1 MEEKIKSAAYL
12 KKVARSKWSLA
23 LRRYLIDGVPNVN
36 YAPYFGLDAITFR
49 EWIEI
54 QFADDLNWNN
64 YAKSWQFDHIVPV
77 VYFDL
82 DNDDDLELCWNFIN
96 IRVEPFGLN
105 KNRGNRVDV
114 LAVKTYFV
122 DLYDKTG
129 FSLCKRM
136 LDKIETI
143 EVSSIECNTTIEQF
157 LNKNKTRLENIASL
171 NKYEFNRFNAGANI
185 EDILLEREL
194 LKKFGS

>member
-1 MEEKIKSAAYL
+1 MEEKKKSAAYL

-23 LRRYLIDGVPNVN
+23 LRRYLIENVPNVN
-36 YAPYFGLDAITFR
+36 YAPYFGLDTTTFR
-49 EWIEI
+49 KWIEI
-54 QFADDLNWNN
+54 QFTNDLSWDN

-82 DNDDDLELCWNFIN
+82 EVEEDLRMCWSYIN
-96 IRVEPFGLN
+96 IRVEPFNFN

-114 LAVKTYFV
+114 LAVKSYFL
-122 DLYDKTG
+122 DLYNKTS
-129 FSLCKRM
+129 FSLCKKM
-136 LDKIETI
+136 LDKIESI
-143 EVSSIECNTTIEQF
+143 EVSSIESNTTIEQF
-157 LNKNKTRLENIASL
+157 INDNKSRLENIASL

-185 EDILLEREL
+185 EDIILEREI

>member
-23 LRRYLIDGVPNVN
+23 LRRYVIDNIPNVN
-36 YAPYFGLDAITFR
+36 YAPYFGLDAKTFR

-54 QFADDLNWNN
+54 QFTDDLNWGN
-64 YAKSWQFDHIVPV
+64 YAKNWQFDHIVPV

-82 DNDDDLELCWNFIN
+82 ELDEDLKMCWNFIN

-114 LAVKTYFV
+114 LAVKSYFI
-122 DLYDKTG
+122 DLYEKTG
-129 FSLCKRM
+129 FSLCRKM

-143 EVSSIECNTTIEQF
+143 EVSSIESNTTIEQF
-157 LNKNKTRLENIASL
+157 LNKNKTRLEYISSL

-185 EDILLEREL
+185 EDIILEREL